1 VLNPLPFIA
10 CIAVAGQFFN
20 IVKVIKSRM
29 SCLGHVA
36 DKEEITHAC
45 INLVS
50 KVKKKIKP
58 L

>member
-1 VLNPLPFIA
+1 MT
-10 CIAVAGQFFN
+10 VAGQFFN

-36 DKEEITHAC
+36 DKEEITHAY